1 MVQQVI
7 NVGTQPGDRTGD
19 PLRDAFVKVN
29 QNFTEIYARDAVGA
43 NFDFTENAIT
53 ATNSNGNI
61 ELFPNGSGKIIL
73 DYAAW
78 PAADGTANKVLT
90 TDGAGNLSWTT
101 AGVTGNNTEVVF
113 LDSGLLAGNSGLTFN
128 KTTSTLAVGNI
139 DSVGTTVGVFN
150 ATATTINFG
159 GNATLI
165 NIGSAFGSTGISN
178 NLIVDVDITMSG
190 GNFDTTA
197 STVNIAP
204 ANTNTI
210 NFGLEAANIYMG
222 AANIG
227 TVVANRDLR
236 VEGTAYIDNISTIST
251 NQTLTIDPNGSGFV
265 DIYADVVVNGAIVDS
280 IGDIRSI
287 PQNSQSGAYVLAAS
301 DNGKHISITTGG
313 VTVPNATFASG
324 DTVMVYND
332 SGLSQTITEDTGVTM
347 YLAGTATTGN
357 RTLAQRGLATI
368 LCVAANTFVITGGG
382 VS

>member
-61 ELFPNGSGKIIL
+61 ELFPNGSGQIIL

-78 PAADGTANKVLT
+78 PTADGTANKLLT
-90 TDGAGNLSWTT
+90 TDGAGNLSWTS
-101 AGVTGNNTEVVF
+101 GMLGSNTQVGF
-113 LDSGLLAGNSGLTFN
+113 LDSGVLTGNTNLIFN
-128 KTTSTLAVGNI
+128 KVTGTLTVGNL
-139 DSVGTTVGVFN
+139 DSIGTTVNVFN
-150 ATATTINFG
+150 TTATTINFG

-165 NIGSAFGSTGISN
+165 NLGSSFGSTGINN

-190 GNFDTTA
+190 GNFNTSA
-197 STVNIAP
+197 ATVNIAP

-210 NFGLEAANIYMG
+210 NIGLEAADIYMG

-251 NQTLTIDPNGSGFV
+251 NQTLTIDPNGTGFV
-265 DIYADVVVNGAIVDS
+265 DIYADVVVNGSIVDS
-280 IGDIRSI
+280 IGDVRSI
-287 PQNSQSGAYVLAAS
+287 PQNSQTSAYILAAS

-313 VTVPNATFASG
+313 VTVPNATFSTG
-324 DTVMVYND
+324 DTVMVYNN

>member
-19 PLRDAFVKVN
+19 PLRDAFIKVN

-61 ELFPNGSGKIIL
+61 ELFPNGSGQIIL

-78 PAADGTANKVLT
+78 PAADGTANQLLT
-90 TDGAGNLSWTT
+90 TDGAGNLSWTS
-101 AGVTGNNTEVVF
+101 GMLGSNTQVAF
-113 LDSGLLAGNSGLTFN
+113 LDSGILTGNTSLLFN
-128 KTTSTLAVGNI
+128 KATGTLTVGNL
-139 DSVGTTVGVFN
+139 DSVGTTVNVFN
-150 ATATTINFG
+150 TTATTINFG

-165 NIGSAFGSTGISN
+165 NFGSSFGSTGINN

-190 GNFDTTA
+190 GNFNTSA
-197 STVNIAP
+197 PTVNIAP
-204 ANTNTI
+204 ANTSTI
-210 NFGLEAANIYMG
+210 NIGLEAADIYMG

-236 VEGTAYIDNISTIST
+236 VEGTAYVSNISTIST

-265 DIYADVVVNGAIVDS
+265 DIYADVVVNGSIVDS
-280 IGDIRSI
+280 IGDVRSI
-287 PQNSQSGAYVLAAS
+287 PQNSQTSAYILAAS

-313 VTVPNATFASG
+313 VTVPNATFATG